1 MNRRAGGVQF
11 APQCVVIGE
20 FAVIRLRM
28 CISRCAHILEIRLR
42 QRRLIL
48 RQRTSGSSSACA
60 EEKNDDEGRQ
70 DGKG

>member
-11 APQCVVIGE
+11 ASERVVICE

-28 CISRCAHILEIRLR
+28 CISRCPYILEIRLS
-42 QRRLIL
+42 QRGLIL
-48 RQRTSGSSSACA
+48 RQRASGSGSTRT

>member
-1 MNRRAGGVQF
+1 MQF
-11 APQCVVIGE
+11 AAQRVVICE

-28 CISRCAHILEIRLR
+28 CISRCPYILEIRLG
-42 QRRLIL
+42 QRGLIL
-48 RQRTSGSSSACA
+48 RQRASGSGSTRT

>member
-1 MNRRAGGVQF
+1 MQF
-11 APQCVVIGE
+11 SAERVVIAK

-28 CISRCAHILEIRLR
+28 CISCCPYILEIRLR

-48 RQRTSGSSSACA
+48 RQRASGSSAGA
-60 EEKNDDEGRQ
+60 EEKNGDEGRQ

>member
-1 MNRRAGGVQF
+1 MNRRAGRMQF
-11 APQCVVIGE
+11 AAQRVVICE

-28 CISRCAHILEIRLR
+28 CISRCPYILEIRLS
-42 QRRLIL
+42 QRGLIL
-48 RQRTSGSSSACA
+48 RQRASGSGSACI

>member
-11 APQCVVIGE
+11 SAQRVVIGE

-28 CISRCAHILEIRLR
+28 CISRRAHILEILLR

-48 RQRTSGSSSACA
+48 RQRPSGRSSAGT
-60 EEKNDDEGRQ
+60 EEKNGDEGRQ

>member
-1 MNRRAGGVQF
+1 MNRGAGGMQF
-11 APQCVVIGE
+11 APQRVVICE

-28 CISRCAHILEIRLR
+28 CISSCAHILEIRLR

-48 RQRTSGSSSACA
+48 RQRPSGRSSAGT
-60 EEKNDDEGRQ
+60 EEKNGDEGRQ

>member
-28 CISRCAHILEIRLR
+28 CISCCAHILEIRLR

-48 RQRTSGSSSACA
+48 RQRTSGRSAGT
-60 EEKNDDEGRQ
+60 EEKNGDEGRQ

>member
-1 MNRRAGGVQF
+1 MNRWAGRMQF
-11 APQCVVIGE
+11 SAERVVIAK

-28 CISRCAHILEIRLR
+28 CISRCPHILEIRLR

-48 RQRTSGSSSACA
+48 RQRASGSSACT
-60 EEKNDDEGRQ
+60 EEKNGDECRQ

>member
-11 APQCVVIGE
+11 SAQCVVIGK
-20 FAVIRLRM
+20 FAVIRLGV
-28 CISRCAHILEIRLR
+28 CISRCADILEIRLG

-48 RQRTSGSSSACA
+48 RQRASGSSAGT
-60 EEKNDDEGRQ
+60 EEKNGDEGRQ

>member
-11 APQCVVIGE
+11 SAQCVVIGK

-28 CISRCAHILEIRLR
+28 CISRCADILEIRLG

-48 RQRTSGSSSACA
+48 RQRASGSSSART
-60 EEKNDDEGRQ
+60 EENNYDEGRQ